1 MRKKGFRIQKGK
13 NKRQQFERE
22 RIILTAN
29 KEGKGGN
36 AGGTSSELLY
46 GILPVLGALQHRR
59 RKLDHLYLKLPQI

>member
-36 AGGTSSELLY
+36 AMGFF
-46 GILPVLGALQHRR
+46 
-59 RKLDHLYLKLPQI
+59 LYLARCSIDGENWITST